1 MPWNSLKRHNF
12 SETNVIS
19 FKVGP
24 FWQRELHFPHI
35 FFFLLKAFLCLWS
48 QIVSQFLCRRSLF
61 KGPFLTQTIFSP
73 LFCIFILWHCCTSQI
88 IWKSKSIWCSVT
100 FPRYFFLSVF
110 GFFFSWIIRMNKMTW
125 NQRKRTEFEVRR
137 PGPCHWTSLSLSY
150 HTEISWLK
158 VRLV

>member
-110 GFFFSWIIRMNKMTW
+110 GFFFHGSLGWIRWLGTKE
-125 NQRKRTEFEVRR
+125 KE
-137 PGPCHWTSLSLSY
+137 LSLKSGDLG
-150 HTEISWLK
+150 HVIEPLWASVTTQRSHG
-158 VRLV
+158 